1 MGGRGSG
8 GRMGGG
14 GGVNPGNIRN
24 VSSLISEREGKQGLV
39 DDTLSVLRD
48 YQTDYGAEVGDLV
61 LASIVGKDANVLGYS
76 DGSTIGINRAYFTD
90 KMEAAYQNC
99 VKSGF
104 HPPTGNKT
112 GLQAVV
118 AHEMGHNLTSLVGQK
133 LGTSIMDSA
142 ADKIVKEARQA
153 TGHRGVV
160 QMASKISKYATSS
173 NAEAV
178 AEAVADVYCNGSRA
192 KAESRAIVDVL
203 NKYLK

>member
-14 GGVNPGNIRN
+14 GGLNPGDIKDTT
-24 VSSLISEREGKQGLV
+24 SLISAREGKQELV
-39 DDTLSVLRD
+39 DYTLSTLRD
-48 YQTDYGAEVGDLV
+48 FRDEYGAEVGDLV
-61 LASIVGKDANVLGYS
+61 LATITGKGSSAMAYS
-76 DGSTIGINRAYFTD
+76 DGVNVGVNKAYFSER
-90 KMEAAYQNC
+90 METAYADC
-99 VKSGF
+99 VKNGF
-104 HPPTGNKT
+104 HPSNGNKT
-112 GLQAVV
+112 ALQAVV

-142 ADKIVKEARQA
+142 ADRIVKEARQA

-160 QMASKISKYATSS
+160 QMASRISRYATSS

-192 KAESRAIVDVL
+192 KAESRAIVNVI
-203 NKYLK
+203 NKYLR

>member
-1 MGGRGSG
+1 
-8 GRMGGG
+8 MGGG
-14 GGVNPGNIRN
+14 SGVNPANIRN
-24 VSSLISEREGKQGLV
+24 VSSLISERESKQGLV
-39 DDTLSVLRD
+39 DDTLTVLRD
-48 YQTDYGAEVGDLV
+48 YRGEYGAEVGDLV
-61 LASIVGKDANVLGYS
+61 LASIVGKDANVMGFS

-90 KMEAAYQNC
+90 KMETAYENC

-104 HPPTGNKT
+104 HPPAGNKT
-112 GLQAVV
+112 ALQAVI

-142 ADKIVKEARQA
+142 ADRIVKEAKQA

-160 QMASKISKYATSS
+160 QMASRISKYATSS

-192 KAESRAIVDVL
+192 KAESRAIVDVI